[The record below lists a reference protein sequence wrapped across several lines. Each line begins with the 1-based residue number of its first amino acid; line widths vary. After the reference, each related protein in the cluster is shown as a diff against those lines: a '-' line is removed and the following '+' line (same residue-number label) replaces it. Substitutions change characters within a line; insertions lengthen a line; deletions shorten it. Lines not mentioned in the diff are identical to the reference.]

1 MKALLLAGMAVA
13 TIGVIG
19 VFARPSAAQASANSA
34 KAKQESP
41 LACDR
46 LALTPEQR
54 KRHFDELGPILVSL
68 RTEIRELPDGF
79 EFKYPAD
86 AKTIQ
91 LIAEW
96 AAGERVCCP
105 FFEITL
111 RMEPEGGPLWL
122 RVTGREGVKE
132 FMEVEG
138 KFMAEFKK
146 QKNGK

>member
-54 KRHFDELGPILVSL
+54 KRHFDELGPILASL
-68 RTEIRELPDGF
+68 RTDIRELSDGF
-79 EFKYPAD
+79 EFRYPAD

-91 LIAEW
+91 LVAEW

-105 FFEITL
+105 FFEISL

-122 RVTGREGVKE
+122 RVPGRDGVNALMKPE
-132 FMEVEG
+132 ANFL
-138 KFMAEFKK
+138 
-146 QKNGK
+146 